1 MLRLRR
7 YSIELILA
15 GVLAGAVAYFAYL
28 GYGLLTPS
36 FAVEPFSGARALQYA
51 TKKVEY
57 GPRPT
62 GSAGNIAAGDWLV
75 EELRSLGWDVVI
87 QPFTAGNNSPARNII
102 AIRSANPAPAR
113 SALLMTHYDTRL
125 RADRDPDP
133 ANHDRPTLG
142 ANAGASGAAVLLELA
157 RTLDVIATGHTVCLV
172 FLDAEENDGIQGW
185 EAAMGSAALVQRLDT
200 DIPRCRTPRFALYVD
215 MVGNHNQR
223 LYTESTSYVPLTRSL
238 WAVAAELG
246 FGNWFINEPTW
257 TATDAHTRFRE
268 INIPAAT
275 LSDYN
280 YPHRDTL
287 NDDLNQ
293 LNVDSLARVGTVLK
307 TWLERGAPY

>member
-1 MLRLRR
+1 MMRLRR
-7 YSIELILA
+7 YSIELALA
-15 GVLAGAVAYFAYL
+15 AVLAGAVAYFAYL
-28 GYGLLTPS
+28 GYGLLTPT
-36 FAVEPFSGARALQYA
+36 FVVEPFSGARALQYA
-51 TKKVEY
+51 TQQVEF
-57 GPRPT
+57 GPRPS
-62 GSAGNIAAGDWLV
+62 GSPANLAMGDWMI
-75 EELRSLGWDVVI
+75 EELRNLGWDVVV
-87 QPFTAGNNSPARNII
+87 QPFTAGNGAEARNII
-102 AIRSANPAPAR
+102 AIRSPNPAPAR

-133 ANHDRPTLG
+133 ANHDAQPLG
-142 ANAGASGAAVLLELA
+142 ANAGASGTAVLLELA
-157 RTLDVIATGHTVCLV
+157 RSLDIIATGHTVCLI
-172 FLDAEENDGIQGW
+172 FLDGEENDGIAGW
-185 EAAMGSAALVQRLDT
+185 EAAMGSAALIQHLDT

-215 MVGNHNQR
+215 MVGNVNQR

-238 WAVAAELG
+238 WGVAAELG

-287 NDDLNQ
+287 SDGPDQ
-293 LNVDSLARVGTVLK
+293 LSVDSLDRVGMVLK

>member
-1 MLRLRR
+1 MVRLRR
-7 YSIELILA
+7 YSIEL
-15 GVLAGAVAYFAYL
+15 VLATVLAAAVAYFAYL

-51 TKKVEY
+51 TRQVEY

-62 GSAGNIAAGDWLV
+62 GSPANIAAGDWLV
-75 EELRSLGWDVVI
+75 EELRGLGWDVVI
-87 QPFTAGNNSPARNII
+87 QPFAAGNNSQGRNII

-125 RADRDPDP
+125 RADRDPNP
-133 ANHDRPTLG
+133 SNHDQPGLG
-142 ANAGASGAAVLLELA
+142 ANVGAAGVAVLLELA

-172 FLDAEENDGIQGW
+172 FLDAEENEGIQGW
-185 EAAMGSAALVQRLDT
+185 EGAMGSAALVQRLDA

-238 WAVAAELG
+238 WSVAAELG

-287 NDDLNQ
+287 NDVLEQ